1 MSAAQFAVRFNQKT
15 SDRYHCNKRCAHKDA
30 QQIGFTPP
38 KPTEFLALHAL
49 HQPYVYCWVALDK
62 DDLSLDHIRPVSSR
76 HLRYCRQLGR
86 RASSQLR
93 ESSRQMG

>member
-1 MSAAQFAVRFNQKT
+1 MSGAQFAVRFNQKT
-15 SDRYHCNKRCAHKDA
+15 SDLYRNNKRRAHKDA

-38 KPTEFLALHAL
+38 KPPEFLALHAL

-62 DDLSLDHIRPVSSR
+62 DNLSLDHIRPVSSR

-86 RASSQLR
+86 RSLSQLR